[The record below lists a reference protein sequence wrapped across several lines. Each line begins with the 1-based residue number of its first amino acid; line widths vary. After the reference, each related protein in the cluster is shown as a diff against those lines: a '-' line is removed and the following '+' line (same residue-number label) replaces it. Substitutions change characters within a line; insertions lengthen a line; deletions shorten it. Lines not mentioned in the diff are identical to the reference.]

1 MYVIINN
8 KIELVESRHFYH
20 SLKQATIV
28 WNKQNAKEPLK
39 KSRPY
44 TVNTLTKNG
53 LIYLNG
59 FLCLFIG
66 AKSWLLQYLGK

>member
-8 KIELVESRHFYH
+8 KIELVESRHFYT
-20 SLKQATIV
+20 SLKKATIA
-28 WNKQNAKEPLK
+28 WNKTNANEPLK

-53 LIYLNG
+53 LIFLNG
-59 FLCLFIG
+59 FLIMFTG
-66 AKSWLLQYLGK
+66 TKNWLLQYLGK